1 MNMKNIQWIFVSIY
15 YARGSWTNLLC
26 EISTLKKSLEHTFS
40 YFCVLFSQE
49 KGENIRLAISVS
61 TKEDYDNVIEKLS
74 KHINFYIS
82 SNISFRENEFEYGK
96 VLWSSFENNSVVW
109 DKFSV
114 KNYTSIELEY
124 INLTSYVVLELIEGD
139 SSTDN
144 FYSIALYL
152 IIYFLKNTEA
162 TQRIDS
168 ISHIKEVYS
177 LKFSQFGDYDFIN
190 NGLLKQLQLNLED
203 ILLIIN
209 SYWDEIFF
217 GNSQFA
223 NWLTF
228 VRSTINEYNTYM
240 FIDIIFFVLGLNSVE
255 RIFIIEILDK
265 WIQENTNILSI

>member
-1 MNMKNIQWIFVSIY
+1 MKNIQWIFVSIY